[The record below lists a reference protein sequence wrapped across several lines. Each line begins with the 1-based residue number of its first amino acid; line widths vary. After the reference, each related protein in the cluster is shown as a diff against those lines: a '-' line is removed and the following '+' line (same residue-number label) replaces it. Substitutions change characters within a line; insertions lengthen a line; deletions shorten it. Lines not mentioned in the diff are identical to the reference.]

1 MITIPDTRTNRF
13 LTVKQLPLYYSAFTE
28 NSIRWLIFNET
39 ANGFCRCIRRIGRKV
54 LIDVIEFEQWISEQQ
69 GDKK

>member
-13 LTVKQLPLYYSAFTE
+13 LTVKQLPSYYSAFTE
-28 NSIRWLIFNET
+28 NSIRWLIFNEKT
-39 ANGFCRCIRRIGRKV
+39 NGFCRCIRRIGRKV

-69 GDKK
+69 GDTK